1 MAKGELTVEYGLKE
15 CSKCE
20 YFLRCEECTHSETAT
35 NDLMIFIRK
44 GTAKDIL
51 NKIFKTL
58 WSGPT
63 MNSNGDWG
71 FDHETVFDLLNE
83 IAKQYGVEVE

>member
-1 MAKGELTVEYGLKE
+1 MAKGDLTIEYGFKE

-20 YFLRCEECTHSETAT
+20 YFLRCEECAHSKTAT
-35 NDLMIFIRK
+35 NDLMTFIRN
-44 GTAKDIL
+44 GTAREIL

-58 WSGPT
+58 FSGPT

-71 FDHETVFDLLNE
+71 FDHEIVLDLLNE
-83 IAKQYGVEVE
+83 LAKHYGVEVE